1 MFVSV
6 ISHYLQYRGIR
17 SHKHPVYSYP
27 RPRTSVATE
36 TTVRDDTPKQQ
47 TTVDDSRN
55 PTHTHDEDERGLFG
69 ALPVTEVVQEVQY
82 CTSWNNCITALDT
95 VFMVVTILLCWV
107 LYALV
112 QCLVYSETCN
122 AVLDTALPGLN
133 VTVET
138 MFGANLNS

>member
-1 MFVSV
+1 MSV

-95 VFMVVTILLCWV
+95 VFMVMTILLCWV
-107 LYALV
+107 LYAARAGRGPQAWLPQRNRGRGQQLRV
-112 QCLVYSETCN
+112 ISKEKN
-122 AVLDTALPGLN
+122 ALPPS
-133 VTVET
+133 VKI
-138 MFGANLNS
+138 